1 MYNNM
6 KTLLEAMYKLN
17 ESSNKRRIKIDSLV
31 KLCPH
36 IETDLES
43 RTENE
48 DYESIYK
55 RFKNSKSGYISL
67 SWNDLDLISYMYENN
82 NNDINH
88 DRLTRLLYGKQK

>member
-1 MYNNM
+1 M

-48 DYESIYK
+48 GYESIYK

-82 NNDINH
+82 NDINH

>member
-6 KTLLEAMYKLN
+6 KTLLEAIYKLN
-17 ESSNKRRIKIDSLV
+17 ESSSKRRIRIDSLV

-67 SWNDLDLISYMYENN
+67 SWNDLDLISCMYEDD
-82 NNDINH
+82 NDINH
-88 DRLTRLLYGKQK
+88 DGLIRLLYGKQK

>member
-1 MYNNM
+1 M

-82 NNDINH
+82 NDINH